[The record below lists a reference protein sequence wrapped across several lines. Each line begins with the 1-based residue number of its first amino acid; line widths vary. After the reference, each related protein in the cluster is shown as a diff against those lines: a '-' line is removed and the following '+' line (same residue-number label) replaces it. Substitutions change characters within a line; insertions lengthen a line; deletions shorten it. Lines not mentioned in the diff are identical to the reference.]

1 MAVLA
6 AASKIVIVP
15 SYGMAGAEAQHRLRV
30 VFDALTKRGV
40 GVTFGIH
47 PVARRTPDLNVLLA
61 EADTP
66 DIPNDKL
73 LETDDVNDDLPQ
85 TDAALIIGAS
95 DVTRTAACSDTTRP
109 IYGVRLVEVDKARA
123 VIVIQRNMAV
133 RFAGVDTCP
142 VLSGQDP
149 YALR

>member
-1 MAVLA
+1 MAV
-6 AASKIVIVP
+6 
-15 SYGMAGAEAQHRLRV
+15 AEAQHKLRV
-30 VFDALTKRGV
+30 VCDALTKRRV

-47 PVARRTPDLNVLLA
+47 PVARRIPDPNVLLA

-73 LETDDVNDDLPQ
+73 LEADAVNGGLLQ
-85 TDAALIIGAS
+85 TDAALIIGVS
-95 DVTRTAACSDTTRP
+95 EVTRTAACSDTTRP
-109 IYGVRLVEVDKARA
+109 IYGVRLLEVDKTRA

-142 VLSGQDP
+142 VLSGQGP